1 MRKKVSRSN
10 ERDILSES
18 LIGKSFEDAKKISGF
33 NGFSLKIFN
42 EEINTNKQLGETF
55 AERFG
60 RSELQQGIG
69 ERIAPLTQ

>member
-1 MRKKVSRSN
+1 MRKKVLRSN

-42 EEINTNKQLGETF
+42 EEINPNKNYDTIYAVVEN
-55 AERFG
+55 
-60 RSELQQGIG
+60 SI
-69 ERIAPLTQ
+69 IKIIK

>member
-42 EEINTNKQLGETF
+42 EEINLNKQYDTIYVVVEDN
-55 AERFG
+55 
-60 RSELQQGIG
+60 I
-69 ERIAPLTQ
+69 IKIIK

>member
-1 MRKKVSRSN
+1 MRKKVLRSN

-42 EEINTNKQLGETF
+42 EEINPSKHYDTIYVVVEDNIIK
-55 AERFG
+55 
-60 RSELQQGIG
+60 IVK
-69 ERIAPLTQ
+69 

>member
-1 MRKKVSRSN
+1 MRKKVLRSN

-42 EEINTNKQLGETF
+42 EEINPSKHYDIIYVVVEDSIIKLVK
-55 AERFG
+55 
-60 RSELQQGIG
+60 
-69 ERIAPLTQ
+69 